1 MIIQY
6 GKKDAGN
13 LSANFRKAE
22 FACKCSRCSTVTVD
36 MELVDILQQI
46 RDHFGKPVNINSGYR
61 CEAHNAEVGGA
72 SGSHHTKG
80 MAADIR
86 VVGIA
91 PREVAKYA
99 ESIGVKRIGL
109 YEGDEGEFV
118 HIGSGATKRFWL
130 GHGIKIVDTFGGAK
144 EQTDKPALKFKKGD
158 IVRFGGGNH
167 YASSNASS
175 GPVVKESRAKIT
187 DVYEAGIHPYHCR
200 AVNDAGA
207 YIDGVYGWV
216 NETDLSAP
224 ESTWTPKIGDVVVYN
239 GATHYSNANA
249 VSGSAC
255 KGGQAKI
262 TNIYQLGKSK
272 HPYHLVRVNGKG
284 ASVYGWVD
292 EGTFTKA

>member
-86 VVGIA
+86 VEGVA

-118 HIGSGATKRFWL
+118 HIGSGSTKRFWL
-130 GHGIKIVDTFGGAK
+130 GHGIRLVDTFGAATTRTISIALPVLKRGSKGGSVEAVQLMLQGK
-144 EQTDKPALKFKKGD
+144 TNPRLAADGSFGPATELE
-158 IVRFGGGNH
+158 
-167 YASSNASS
+167 
-175 GPVVKESRAKIT
+175 VKEFQEKNGLTADGSVGPATWAKLL
-187 DVYEAGIHPYHCR
+187 
-200 AVNDAGA
+200 
-207 YIDGVYGWV
+207 GV
-216 NETDLSAP
+216 
-224 ESTWTPKIGDVVVYN
+224 
-239 GATHYSNANA
+239 
-249 VSGSAC
+249 
-255 KGGQAKI
+255 
-262 TNIYQLGKSK
+262 
-272 HPYHLVRVNGKG
+272 
-284 ASVYGWVD
+284 
-292 EGTFTKA
+292 